1 MVKLFVTLTLSL
13 FLLASPLSAQDYV
26 MEQARS
32 EDSTAAFP
40 FSLARVEAYAGGLR
54 LFIVS
59 DDIEAVASLFASDA
73 LEAQLSDHNA
83 ETTAEVSLSLGK
95 AVHCSGE
102 IQPIY
107 MAYED
112 PLPICGGQP
121 PERIELFFDAPVTLG
136 SGRDLAIVQDPDF
149 FWIIEEKQ

>member
-1 MVKLFVTLTLSL
+1 M
-13 FLLASPLSAQDYV
+13 D
-26 MEQARS
+26 QARS

-40 FSLARVEAYAGGLR
+40 FSLARVEVYAGGLR
-54 LFIVS
+54 LFIAS
-59 DDIEAVASLFASDA
+59 DDIEAVAALLASGA

-95 AVHCSGE
+95 AVYCSGE
-102 IQPIY
+102 IQPTY
-107 MAYED
+107 LAYGD
-112 PLPICGGQP
+112 PLPACGGQS
-121 PERIELFFDAPVTLG
+121 PERIEFFFDAAVTLG